1 MKVFNGDLFINML
14 ISASNNLENNKEEIN
29 KLNVFPVPD
38 GDTGTN
44 MSLTFSKATSEICN
58 MYGESIS
65 DISAKLSSASLRGA
79 RGNSG
84 VILSQFL
91 RGLSK
96 GFKDISDADSE
107 IFKNAFSEGTKAAYR
122 AVMKPTEGTILT
134 VMRGLSEKAEEIFND
149 VTEIEEF
156 LEKVIENG
164 NKVLSETPEL
174 LPKLKQAGVVDAG
187 GMGLMTIIEGML
199 SFLKT
204 GELIPLME
212 KKENAED
219 VESAAGQYVED
230 ITFGYCTEFIIIKEH
245 RGAERLAD
253 KLWKIGDSVVVV
265 EDDDIVK
272 VHVHTDN
279 PDMAIGFGLKIGQLI
294 NLKIDNMRYQNE
306 QLKKQEEERRK
317 KEKTKYGFVA
327 VAAGDGFK
335 TIYEELGIT
344 GVISGGQSMNPST
357 DDILSMA
364 EKINAETVFVFPN
377 NKNIILAAE
386 QAKKLFDGNMIVI
399 PTTSMAHVF
408 PVMMMYDENAPM
420 ETLEQMFKDALS
432 NVKTGQIT
440 YAVRDSVVN
449 DIEIKEGDI
458 MQLVED
464 KVVDIEKDRESAI
477 LAVLDKIVTEDT
489 EVVTIYAG
497 EDVDE
502 EEFSQM
508 LEKAEEKFPDCDITS
523 YRGEQPIYYYV
534 ASAE

>member
-1 MKVFNGDLFINML
+1 MKVINGDLFINML
-14 ISASNNLENNKEEIN
+14 ISASNNLENQKEEIN

-38 GDTGTN
+38 CDTGTN
-44 MSLTFSKATSEICN
+44 MSLTFSKATNEVCN
-58 MYGESIS
+58 MFSASLS

-96 GFKDISDADSE
+96 GFKDIEEADTR
-107 IFKNAFSEGTKAAYR
+107 IFALAFEEGTKSAYR

-134 VMRGLSEKAEEIFND
+134 VMRGVSDKAVSIYEEEND
-149 VTEIEEF
+149 IAAF
-156 LEKVIENG
+156 LKAVIENG

-187 GMGLMTIIEGML
+187 GMGLMVIIEGML
-199 SFLKT
+199 HYIEK
-204 GELIPLME
+204 GEVIPLQD
-212 KKENAED
+212 KKEVSDEG
-219 VESAAGQYVED
+219 ESAAGQYVED

-245 RGAERLAD
+245 RGAEMLRD

-265 EDDDIVK
+265 EDDDIIK
-272 VHVHTDN
+272 VHVHTDS
-279 PDMAIGFGLKIGQLI
+279 PDVAIGLGLKLGALI

-306 QLKKQEEERRK
+306 QLKKQEEERRI

-335 TIYEELGIT
+335 SIYEELGIK

-357 DDILSMA
+357 DDILKKA
-364 EKINAETVFVFPN
+364 EEINAETVFVFPN

-386 QAKKLFDGNMIVI
+386 QAKELFNGEMVVI

-408 PVMMMYDENAPM
+408 PLMMIYDENASKDD
-420 ETLEQMFKDALS
+420 LEEGFKEALS

-440 YAVRDSVVN
+440 YAVRDSSVDN
-449 DIEIKEGDI
+449 IEIKEGDI
-458 MQLVED
+458 MELVED
-464 KVVDIEKDRESAI
+464 KVVSIAADKET
-477 LAVLDKIVTEDT
+477 AVLEVLEKIVTDET
-489 EVVTIYAG
+489 EIITVYAG
-497 EDVDE
+497 EDISSEDLE
-502 EEFSQM
+502 GM

-534 ASAE
+534 VSAE